1 MKPQV
6 AAGNGHGH
14 SHHHS
19 SHHHSSHH
27 HAHHGGG
34 GGGAAGGAT
43 VLSHGP
49 PSSSYVYA
57 PANGYGHA
65 NSYAAPVRAP
75 PRAALCHARLC
86 LPRLPPAAL
95 PAPPLTLPL
104 PSPPITPPFPLQRV
118 NFYKLDIAA
127 LRRYRRH
134 YRLNDVGPN
143 SSREELI
150 LSVRK
155 HFMST
160 QVDEVA
166 VIAAFMQSVK
176 RRHEM
181 ALFQAY

>member
-1 MKPQV
+1 M
-6 AAGNGHGH
+6 
-14 SHHHS
+14 
-19 SHHHSSHH
+19 
-27 HAHHGGG
+27 
-34 GGGAAGGAT
+34 
-43 VLSHGP
+43 L
-49 PSSSYVYA
+49 
-57 PANGYGHA
+57 
-65 NSYAAPVRAP
+65 
-75 PRAALCHARLC
+75 RAAIYHCAP
-86 LPRLPPAAL
+86 LPRPRPLPPARSR
-95 PAPPLTLPL
+95 PPLTRPPSLPATL
-104 PSPPITPPFPLQRV
+104 RPPPQRV

-150 LSVRK
+150 LAVRK

-160 QVDEVA
+160 QVDEVT